1 MEWGDSFTL
10 TAVCM
15 KGTGLMTRLMGRE
28 CSRML
33 MDQSM
38 KESLKMTCKKVKE
51 RKNGQMEVSLL
62 ATFKMGRK
70 KGMGFSNLLMG
81 LRTKEVFILGKWKE
95 RAKRQILTGLCMR
108 ETLRIIEKTAREFVT
123 GLMEETTKG
132 TLC

>member
-10 TAVCM
+10 MAVCM
-15 KGTGLMTRLMGRE
+15 KETGLMTRLMARE

-38 KESLKMTCKKVKE
+38 KENLKMTCKRVRE

-81 LRTKEVFILGKWKE
+81 LCTKEVFI
-95 RAKRQILTGLCMR
+95 
-108 ETLRIIEKTAREFVT
+108 
-123 GLMEETTKG
+123 
-132 TLC
+132 